1 LNIECEKCIIYPVKI
16 NSINYSNSE
25 DFIVIDVDSLD
36 ELKMIA
42 DGFQKPLL
50 YNENH
55 YFVIFN
61 KDMQYRTKKLVI

>member
-1 LNIECEKCIIYPVKI
+1 M
-16 NSINYSNSE
+16 
-25 DFIVIDVDSLD
+25 VIDVDSLD

-50 YNENH
+50 YNETH

-61 KDMQYRTKKLVI
+61 KDLIIL